1 MELTENAASRAS
13 LHGFVIVPRS
23 EAQAIVDAVT
33 FSVDQFKAVDFF
45 DCLRLLGPERFLMLR
60 SDPIRRL
67 GPRTETVYP
76 WNLVDY
82 LSCENPRQRSR

>member
-1 MELTENAASRAS
+1 MDQKENGASRAS
-13 LHGFVIVPRS
+13 VDAVVIVPRS

-33 FSVDQFKAVDFF
+33 FMVEQFKAVDFS
-45 DCLRLLGPERFLMLR
+45 DCIRLLGPERFLLLR

-67 GPRTETVYP
+67 GPKSETVYP

-82 LSCENPRQRSR
+82 LACENPRQRSR